1 MRMVRRLRRR
11 MGRSSKR
18 NITEGGNRSRRRR
31 SRNRSCTVWRE
42 GSKWRMLDTE
52 GTWLVVAVA
61 VPVVVAVVVV
71 VVAAAAAAAG

>member
-1 MRMVRRLRRR
+1 MKGR

-18 NITEGGNRSRRRR
+18 NITEGVNREGTEVGEGEAETEAAPFR
-31 SRNRSCTVWRE
+31 RE

-52 GTWLVVAVA
+52 GTWRVVAVA